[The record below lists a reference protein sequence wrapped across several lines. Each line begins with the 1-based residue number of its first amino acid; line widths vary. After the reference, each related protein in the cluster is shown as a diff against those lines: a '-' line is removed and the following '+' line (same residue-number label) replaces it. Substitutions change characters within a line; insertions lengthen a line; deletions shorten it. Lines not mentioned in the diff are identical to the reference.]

1 MRYVFKRR
9 RRRRRGVV
17 ARARCGRHRGRF
29 HVETRRIS
37 HAIGVTDADGCEE
50 ERLGGWTINCLIDL
64 IDFQRPCSAIGN
76 RRPPM
81 RD

>member
-1 MRYVFKRR
+1 MMRYVFKRR
-9 RRRRRGVV
+9 RRRRCVV

-50 ERLGGWTINCLIDL
+50 ERLVGGWTINCLIDL
-64 IDFQRPCSAIGN
+64 I
-76 RRPPM
+76 
-81 RD
+81 